1 MIVVGGQIS
10 GSPSV
15 PAQIGIG
22 SFGSSPV
29 RLQFALDYR
38 QLKISNRIMELELPD
53 ETNKRSNNP
62 EIRERINMS
71 VGFATLLLAIVT
83 FWTTARISGI
93 EDYLRS
99 EISRRNSD
107 LDQLSQRSTSI
118 EKLANERELQL
129 AKLDASLS
137 EVLSD
142 SLIAQSDLGRLQ
154 TQSATSETKLVLAEL
169 SRQNINK
176 ELAEKSRL
184 FEVYQKREAFERLSA
199 PLFLVGYFS
208 ENLSGEALL
217 EGVNNIPENARNR
230 QVNQYI
236 ALSKTNF
243 AKVCRSFEYY
253 QPLLPEILPNP
264 GNPVDRMI
272 SSIGNDRE
280 EVMAQDRRAISD
292 WNERYERYT
301 ESQNAYEQ
309 ARVSEIDRLV
319 ADAKDCLC
327 QTLVQDLEET
337 NQVCSG

>member
-10 GSPSV
+10 GSSSV
-15 PAQIGIG
+15 PARIRIG
-22 SFGSSPV
+22 SFGPSTV

-38 QLKISNRIMELELPD
+38 QLKISNRIMELDLPD

-62 EIRERINMS
+62 EIREWINMS
-71 VGFATLLLAIVT
+71 VGFATLLLAIVS

-137 EVLSD
+137 EVLSN

-154 TQSATSETKLVLAEL
+154 TQSATSETKLELAEL

-184 FEVYQKREAFERLSA
+184 FEIYQKKEAFERMSA

-217 EGVNNIPENARNR
+217 EGLNNIPENARNR

-236 ALSKTNF
+236 ALAKTNF
-243 AKVCRSFEYY
+243 TKVCRSFEYY
-253 QPLLPEILPNP
+253 QPLLPEILPDP
-264 GNPVDRMI
+264 GNPVDRMV

-301 ESQNAYEQ
+301 ESQNAHEQ
-309 ARVSEIDRLV
+309 ARVSEIGRLV

-327 QTLVQDLEET
+327 QTLVQDLEEV